1 LPSGEL
7 PVYTAGAMNGACKTM
22 GWVVL
27 VCGCGGAQQQA
38 QPSRAASP
46 ADPTQDSPRL
56 EAVQGTGS
64 GPGCEDGRT
73 SWLDAHEPPDEEP
86 PEEHAA
92 SIKEQ
97 LNRGTY
103 LNDCNIES
111 SAAVEICA
119 AIAEGQVAGVT
130 VSLDPGSVQQADCV
144 AEKVRE
150 MSYPEHPELVVA
162 RTAFAPTL

>member
-1 LPSGEL
+1 
-7 PVYTAGAMNGACKTM
+7 MNAACKTM
-22 GWVVL
+22 VLVVL
-27 VCGCGGAQQQA
+27 AAGCGGAQQEA

-46 ADPTQDSPRL
+46 ADPAPASPRL
-56 EAVQGTGS
+56 DAVQGTGS

-73 SWLDAHEPPDEEP
+73 AWLDEHEPPDEEP
-86 PEEHAA
+86 PEEHAVA
-92 SIKEQ
+92 IIKQ

-119 AIAEGQVAGVT
+119 AIVEAQVAGVT

-150 MSYPEHPELVVA
+150 MSYPEHPELVMA

>member
-1 LPSGEL
+1 
-7 PVYTAGAMNGACKTM
+7 MNAPLKTM
-22 GWVVL
+22 IL
-27 VCGCGGAQQQA
+27 VALSAGCGGAQPEV

-46 ADPTQDSPRL
+46 ADRALASPRL
-56 EAVQGTGS
+56 EAVEGMGS

-73 SWLDAHEPPDEEP
+73 AWLDEHEPPDEEP
-86 PEEHAA
+86 PEEHATA
-92 SIKEQ
+92 IKEQ